1 MCGICGIY
9 RRGDRE
15 INPGRIIE
23 MRDVMVPRGP
33 DDAGLYLAPHIG
45 LGFRR
50 LSIIDL
56 SSAGN
61 QPMSNED
68 GSLHLLFNGEI
79 YNFHML
85 REELLSKGHRF
96 HSQTDTEI
104 LIHGYE
110 EWGLERMLGR
120 LNGMFAFAI
129 WDRKLEKLILARDR
143 AGEKPLFYLEK
154 DGDVYFSSDIKSIW
168 SGYEGELSIDRRA
181 IDAFLYFNCIPQEY
195 TIYQQVHKLPPAHY
209 IIFSANDTTSRPY
222 WSLSFANQTD
232 QSELEIIE
240 EVKEKLT
247 RAVRIRMTSDVP
259 LGAFLSGGID
269 SSLVVALMAMN
280 SNRPIKTFSIGFKE
294 QAHDELPFARM
305 VADKYG
311 TDHHEFIVKMDA
323 LAIMPNII
331 WNYGEPFADVS
342 QIPTYYVA
350 KITREFVTV
359 ALTGDGG
366 DESFGGYDNISAQ
379 YFGMLYR
386 KYLPALLGDRLIPRG
401 LEKMEALLGKRH
413 ILKRMRTLAR
423 YGNRNFIDTLI
434 KGYSFSLGQREQ
446 LYSDRFKRELA
457 GHNPHNIYQQY
468 IDSADGNNAID
479 RALYIDIKTQL
490 PNEYLTK
497 VDVATMMNSLET
509 RAPFLDHRLMEYAAR
524 IPAGKKV
531 KGGEQKY
538 LLKKLAS
545 DFIPLKAV
553 YRPKQGFN
561 PPLGYW
567 LRNAFGS
574 AIKELLLS
582 KRALARDYFKYNYIE
597 CLIEE
602 HLEGKSDQS
611 NRIWALL
618 CLELWHLIFVD
629 RTLKKNDNLLEIGL

>member
-9 RRGDRE
+9 RRGERE
-15 INPGRIIE
+15 IDPRRIIS
-23 MRDVMVPRGP
+23 MRDIMIPRGP
-33 DDAGLYLAPHIG
+33 DDAGLYIAPHIG

-61 QPMSNED
+61 QPMSNAE

-79 YNFHML
+79 YNFQIL
-85 REELLSKGHRF
+85 RDQLISKGHRF
-96 HSQTDTEI
+96 QSRTDTEI

-110 EWGLERMLGR
+110 EWGLEGMLDR

-129 WDRKLEKLILARDR
+129 WDRKGKKLILARDR
-143 AGEKPLFYLEK
+143 TGEKPLFYLEK

-168 SGYEGELSIDRRA
+168 AGYEGELSIDRRA

-195 TIYQQVHKLPPAHY
+195 TIYQQVRKLPPAHY
-209 IIFSANDTTSRPY
+209 IVFSANDSTCHPY

-232 QSELEIIE
+232 QSEGEILEEI
-240 EVKEKLT
+240 KERLT

-269 SSLVVALMAMN
+269 SSLVVALMAMH
-280 SNRPIKTFSIGFKE
+280 SDQPIKTFSIGFKE
-294 QAHDELPFARM
+294 QSHDELPFARM
-305 VADKYG
+305 VAKKYG
-311 TDHHEFIVKMDA
+311 TDHHEFIVETDA
-323 LAIMPNII
+323 LAIMPDII

-366 DESFGGYDNISAQ
+366 DESFGGYNNISAQ
-379 YFGMLYR
+379 YYGMLYR
-386 KYLPALLGDRLIPRG
+386 KYLPALLGDRLIPRT
-401 LEKMEALLGKRH
+401 LEKMEKLLGKRQL
-413 ILKRMRTLAR
+413 LKRMMTLAR
-423 YGNRNFIDTLI
+423 YGGRNFINSLD
-434 KGYSFSLGQREQ
+434 KGYSFSLSQREQ
-446 LYSDRFKRELA
+446 LYSDQFKEELA
-457 GHNPHNIYQQY
+457 GHNPHNIYREY
-468 IDSADGNNAID
+468 IDRFDGKNAVD
-479 RALYIDIKTQL
+479 LALYIDIKTQL

-524 IPAGKKV
+524 IPANKKV

-538 LLKKLAS
+538 LLKKLAA
-545 DFIPLKAV
+545 DFIPRKAV

-561 PPLGYW
+561 PPLDHW
-567 LRNAFGS
+567 LRNIFAS
-574 AIKELLLS
+574 KIKELLLS
-582 KRALARDYFKYNYIE
+582 KRSVARKYFKYDYIE
-597 CLIEE
+597 SLIEE
-602 HLEGKSDQS
+602 HLGGRADHSD
-611 NRIWALL
+611 RIWALL

-629 RTLKKNDNLLEIGL
+629 GVLQRNDDLLKLNL